1 MVLPQAATRAALTSV
16 SPFFIVRDLQHAL
29 EFYRDRLGFEVTFS
43 APDTDPFFATVRR
56 DGVQL
61 LLKVVGTDIDPQPN
75 RTRHPYARWD
85 AFVHVPDPDALA
97 AELLGNGVVF
107 SAPLADTDDGLRGF
121 EVTDADGYALF
132 FGRPR

>member
-1 MVLPQAATRAALTSV
+1 MALTQAATRAALTSV
-16 SPFFIVRDLQHAL
+16 SPFFIVGNLQRAL
-29 EFYRDRLGFEVTFS
+29 EFYRDGLGFEVTFS

-61 LLKVVGTDIDPQPN
+61 LLKVVGEDIDPQPN

-97 AELLGNGVVF
+97 AEFGSRGVVF
-107 SAPLADTDDGLRGF
+107 SAQLADTDDGLRGF
-121 EVTDADGYALF
+121 EVTDADGYLLF